1 MEKFEMSVTF
11 SSQEEALVWAR
22 NLIQMLDPRPTRR
35 PRTAKAEGVS
45 EKVQTAPTPAPVDE
59 RYKGMGKGQ
68 KIALA
73 LFREEPGLVRSTAE
87 VARITG
93 GAAAPISARLSNLVE
108 RGLLIQVSRG
118 KWMLAPEEVA
128 VAPVTETPVT
138 ETPVTLDVSEET
150 PVTLAPVAEAPAAE
164 EEDYEEILRMMAEEE
179 AVV

>member
-11 SSQEEALVWAR
+11 SSQEEALIWAR
-22 NLIQMLDPRPTRR
+22 NLIRLLDPRPARR
-35 PRTAKAEGVS
+35 PRTVKAEGVS

-138 ETPVTLDVSEET
+138 LDVSEET
-150 PVTLAPVAEAPAAE
+150 PVTLAPVAEAPTTEAE
-164 EEDYEEILRMMAEEE
+164 EEDYEEILRIMAEEE